1 MNAILKWGIVLGVL
15 CEIWAYLYVAAGW
28 HKNAAT
34 ANLFWVVI
42 LIQLVVLVMG
52 LRQTAAAGRGYG
64 GQLVAGTLISI
75 VGGIIILIGSYICT
89 TMVFPNYMAEYQA
102 MQEQA
107 LRAAGR
113 SEAEIQQI
121 HDLAAK
127 TSTPVISSVMGCIGT
142 VVTGFFLSL
151 ILGAFIRAKKA

>member
-28 HKNAAT
+28 HRTPAT
-34 ANLFWVVI
+34 VNLFWVVI
-42 LIQLVVLVMG
+42 LIQVVVLVLG

-64 GQLVAGTLISI
+64 GQIVAGTLMSI
-75 VGGIIILIGSYICT
+75 VGGIVIFIGSFLCT
-89 TMVFPNYMAEYQA
+89 TIVFPNYMNEYQA

-107 LRAAGR
+107 LRTAGR
-113 SEAEIQQI
+113 SEAEVQQI
-121 HDLAAK
+121 MDMAAK
-127 TSTPVISSVMGCIGT
+127 TSTPFISSIMGCIGT
-142 VVTGFFLSL
+142 VATGLVLSL